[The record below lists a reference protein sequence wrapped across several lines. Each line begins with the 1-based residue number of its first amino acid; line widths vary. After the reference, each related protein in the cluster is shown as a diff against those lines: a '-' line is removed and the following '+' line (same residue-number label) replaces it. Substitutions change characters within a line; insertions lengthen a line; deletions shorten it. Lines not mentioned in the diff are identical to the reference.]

1 MPQVYKIPYSRLKK
15 FTLLLISIL
24 DDEEFQNK
32 WYSKIDE
39 LDKLIEIK
47 KEYATRARSSKSTV
61 KRLKFKPFSKD
72 LDFS

>member
-15 FTLLLISIL
+15 LTLLLISL
-24 DDEEFQNK
+24 LEEEEYRNK

-61 KRLKFKPFSKD
+61 KRLKFRPFTD